1 MKDKYLLICT
11 DNLDSFSLLFQTIK
25 EKAPFVV
32 DIVKAPDIHADKCS
46 KTLKNYRASNVFIAI
61 EGEAFAQ
68 HEEQL
73 RQYCNKLEEATPFTN
88 FLYLYKD
95 LSFYEDKN
103 FLIGNKHGYILFEND
118 SPETQAIQFIV
129 FMINLY
135 NRSILANRLADYIY
149 HSFKEVVYYEMLKK
163 QKMDI
168 EELNKELA
176 RKNKTDNLTNIYN
189 RRALFEFLEKEKSR
203 ALRNIQKLGGQEL
216 YLAENKPPADL
227 KEDEEDFE
235 ENVIEY
241 FGIFSIMMIDL
252 DHFKKINDNYGHLI
266 GDKVLKTIGK
276 LLQKEGIFRDQDI
289 AGRFG
294 GEEFIVILPNTNAN
308 NALGPAMRLANE
320 LDKIEFTSSDDRKF
334 KVTLSIGISE
344 YHLSDKDNEAIIYRA
359 DQAMYY
365 AKEHGR
371 NQIII
376 YEKVFDK

>member
-1 MKDKYLLICT
+1 
-11 DNLDSFSLLFQTIK
+11 
-25 EKAPFVV
+25 
-32 DIVKAPDIHADKCS
+32 
-46 KTLKNYRASNVFIAI
+46 
-61 EGEAFAQ
+61 
-68 HEEQL
+68 
-73 RQYCNKLEEATPFTN
+73 
-88 FLYLYKD
+88 
-95 LSFYEDKN
+95 
-103 FLIGNKHGYILFEND
+103 
-118 SPETQAIQFIV
+118 
-129 FMINLY
+129 MINLY
-135 NRSILANRLADYIY
+135 NKSILANRLADYIY

-176 RKNKTDNLTNIYN
+176 RKNKIDNLTNIYN

-203 ALRNIQKLGGQEL
+203 TLRNIQKLGGQEL
-216 YLAENKPPADL
+216 YLAENTSPVDM
-227 KEDEEDFE
+227 EEDFE
-235 ENVIEY
+235 EDVIEY

-252 DHFKKINDNYGHLI
+252 DHFKKINDTHGHLV

-308 NALGPAMRLANE
+308 NALGPAMRLAAE
-320 LDKIEFTSSDDRKF
+320 LDKIEFTSSNNRKF

-344 YHLSDKDNEAIIYRA
+344 YHPSDKDNEAIIYRA

-376 YEKVFDK
+376 YEKVFTK

>member
-1 MKDKYLLICT
+1 MEDKYLLICT
-11 DNLDSFSLLFQTIK
+11 ENLDSFSLLFQTIK
-25 EKAPFVV
+25 KKASFKVEIV
-32 DIVKAPDIHADKCS
+32 HASDILEGKYTKSLKSFRISDI
-46 KTLKNYRASNVFIAI
+46 FIAI
-61 EGEAFAQ
+61 EGQAFSRL
-68 HEEQL
+68 EPSL
-73 RQYCNKLEEATPFTN
+73 RDYCNKLEEATPFTN

-95 LSFYEDKN
+95 MSCFEDSGFIN
-103 FLIGNKHGYILFEND
+103 GNKQGYILFEND
-118 SPETQAIQFIV
+118 APLTQAIQFII

-135 NRSILANRLADYIY
+135 NKAVLANRLADYIY

-176 RKNKTDNLTNIYN
+176 KKNKIDNLTNIYN

-203 ALRNIQKLGGQEL
+203 TLRNLQKLGGEFHIPDNKSSIIQEE
-216 YLAENKPPADL
+216 ENH
-227 KEDEEDFE
+227 EED
-235 ENVIEY
+235 VIEY
-241 FGIFSIMMIDL
+241 FSIFSIMMIDL
-252 DHFKKINDNYGHLI
+252 DHFKKINDTHGHLV
-266 GDKVLKTIGK
+266 GDKVLKIIGN
-276 LLQKEGIFRDQDI
+276 LLQKESIFRDQDI

-308 NALGPAMRLANE
+308 NALGPAMRLAEE
-320 LDKIEFTSSDDRKF
+320 LSKIKFASNDNRTF

-344 YHLSDKDNEAIIYRA
+344 YHPTDKDNEAIIYRA